1 MIIGGMPGVVD
12 NELGDQLQ
20 ITPSFTISEE
30 QIDTAVDIIRQSIV
44 EVKKD
49 LRIT

>member
-1 MIIGGMPGVVD
+1 MPGVVD

-20 ITPSFTISEE
+20 ITPSFTVTEE

-44 EVKKD
+44 EVKKE
-49 LRIT
+49 LKIT